1 MIHYPCMQQQHLIHL
16 WFFNENELKNHF
28 FFKVRLYL
36 ELGLFSSHMGHCIW
50 ELWCVSIWESHCLRT
65 LIIKSTSISVQ
76 MTTDTLTTSV
86 INLISICLTCLFSIM
101 CWNTKIKFSVLEV
114 IEKGVVSILCSCLCR
129 QTKLFHEWGCI
140 QLHRVYSKQLGKSV
154 IIAKFPYLSKLLA
167 MKCMCFINI
176 L

>member
-1 MIHYPCMQQQHLIHL
+1 MYATATFNSSLIFQRK
-16 WFFNENELKNHF
+16 WIKKSFV
-28 FFKVRLYL
+28 FFKIRLYL

-154 IIAKFPYLSKLLA
+154 IIAKFPYLLKVMA
-167 MKCMCFINI
+167 IKCMCFINI